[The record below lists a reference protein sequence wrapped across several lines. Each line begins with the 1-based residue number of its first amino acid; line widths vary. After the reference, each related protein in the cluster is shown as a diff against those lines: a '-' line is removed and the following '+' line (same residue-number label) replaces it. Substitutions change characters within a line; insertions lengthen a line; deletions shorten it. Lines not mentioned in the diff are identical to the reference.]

1 MAAFVDARGGRS
13 GAKHYHALCIVSQG
27 PDVSVQLENQ
37 KKKLEDNLTEKQEQE
52 TKLTDS

>member
-37 KKKLEDNLTEKQEQE
+37 KKKLEDNLTEKQEQG
-52 TKLTDS
+52 TYV